1 MIFKMRNTQG
11 IQNCI
16 LECEFYTNSNLACMV
31 QIKSYNLFWSRWHSR
46 NFVLIQWYW
55 IKMSAVKMKLTNEW
69 LNEKCEV
76 FRHIEKGTANKEA
89 SRKIWSAKKY
99 YFNEDKK
106 QRETFLCAASNF
118 IVYQKNM

>member
-1 MIFKMRNTQG
+1 
-11 IQNCI
+11 
-16 LECEFYTNSNLACMV
+16 
-31 QIKSYNLFWSRWHSR
+31 
-46 NFVLIQWYW
+46 
-55 IKMSAVKMKLTNEW
+55 MSAVKMKLTNEW